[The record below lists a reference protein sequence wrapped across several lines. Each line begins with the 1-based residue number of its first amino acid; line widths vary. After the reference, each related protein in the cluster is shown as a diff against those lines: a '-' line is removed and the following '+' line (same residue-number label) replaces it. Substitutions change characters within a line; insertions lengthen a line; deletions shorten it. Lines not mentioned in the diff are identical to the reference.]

1 MLSSWLLFAS
11 LAATL
16 VADQALKYVL
26 LAAPPAAVMLE
37 VGSAFRIRAIRTR
50 GGLAGRLGAHPAL
63 PLFMWLGC
71 LLAVLVLAPR
81 AGLFDGPLAQA
92 ALGAALGGAA
102 GNLIDVVRR
111 KYVVDY
117 VELGPWPAFNLAD
130 VAIVS
135 GVIVALLA
143 G

>member
-1 MLSSWLLFAS
+1 MLSSWLLLLW

-16 VADQALKYVL
+16 VADQVLKHIVL
-26 LAAPPAAVMLE
+26 TGEGAARVLEIGPAV
-37 VGSAFRIRAIRTR
+37 RIRPIRTR
-50 GGLAGRLGAHPAL
+50 GAVAERLGVHPAL
-63 PLFMWLGC
+63 LAIIWVGC
-71 LLAVLVLAPR
+71 LLAVLLVAPR
-81 AGLFDGPLAQA
+81 AGRFEGPLAQA

-102 GNLIDVVRR
+102 GNLRDVVRR
-111 KYVVDY
+111 KSVVDF
-117 VELGPWPAFNLAD
+117 VQIGPWPVFNFAD